1 MSSNKPYCGKKTK
14 PPKGRSVGTP
24 NYCYKSGIRSGYFAG
39 VTKPLILTN
48 EEIDKLSGDASKAL
62 AGAYK
67 LAGYRNKSVLQNKAN
82 LKNLPKVNIKDL
94 LN

>member
-1 MSSNKPYCGKKTK
+1 MSSTKPYCGKKTN
-14 PPKGRSVGTP
+14 PPRGRSIGTP
-24 NYCYKSGIRSGYFAG
+24 NYCYKSGIRSGFFAG

-48 EEIDKLSGDASKAL
+48 EQIDRLSGDASKAL

-67 LAGYRNKSVLQNKAN
+67 LAGYRNMSVQANKAN
-82 LKNLPKVNIKDL
+82 LKNLPKVNLTNL